1 MAGQVWVG
9 QSRRGAAPQLPAQPG
24 YWAQQGLAP
33 PWLHPPAWPISP
45 GTLALVVCTP
55 LCHRLPSWLLEL
67 LPSPFPISPASP
79 YDLYLS
85 HLSVDFLPAF
95 SQQLMVAQL
104 GPVRS
109 GLWVLGMPTADC
121 WGRAAA
127 SRSCRV
133 GGFQLLRT
141 CLQQKK
147 REATDWWVFL
157 WYMLRRDTGSIA
169 ADTWN
174 LKSSTGKMWE
184 SAPVYRRL
192 PETFPLGKQVASCTC
207 WMENGYLHGS

>member
-1 MAGQVWVG
+1 MPAAEHRDPA
-9 QSRRGAAPQLPAQPG
+9 SRRYAAEKYKPMFLSAHPHKRQLVRGPNGWAGVGRAEQERGSPAAPSTAWLLGTARPG
-24 YWAQQGLAP
+24 P
-33 PWLHPPAWPISP
+33 PRLHPPAWPISP

-79 YDLYLS
+79 YNLYLS

-95 SQQLMVAQL
+95 SQQSQVMVAQL

-127 SRSCRV
+127 SRSYRV

-147 REATDWWVFL
+147 REATD
-157 WYMLRRDTGSIA
+157 
-169 ADTWN
+169 
-174 LKSSTGKMWE
+174 
-184 SAPVYRRL
+184 
-192 PETFPLGKQVASCTC
+192 
-207 WMENGYLHGS
+207 

>member
-1 MAGQVWVG
+1 MGLCQRGIRVPSSHWVVWVPAAEHRDPA
-9 QSRRGAAPQLPAQPG
+9 SRRYAAEKYKPMFLSAHPHKRQPVRGPNGWAGVGRAEQERGSPAAPSTA
-24 YWAQQGLAP
+24 
-33 PWLHPPAWPISP
+33 
-45 GTLALVVCTP
+45 
-55 LCHRLPSWLLEL
+55 WLLGTARPGPSLTAPTSLANLPGHSCPRGLYPSVYPAFPPGSLSSFRAHFPSVLPL
-67 LPSPFPISPASP
+67 LTICT
-79 YDLYLS
+79 S
-85 HLSVDFLPAF
+85 HLAVDFLPAF

-147 REATDWWVFL
+147 REATD
-157 WYMLRRDTGSIA
+157 
-169 ADTWN
+169 
-174 LKSSTGKMWE
+174 
-184 SAPVYRRL
+184 
-192 PETFPLGKQVASCTC
+192 
-207 WMENGYLHGS
+207 